1 MRKSILAMLGA
12 LTVLYS
18 APAAAQDSAVKPGPL
33 WNVSRIDVLDGK
45 FEDYMDYL
53 TKTWAD
59 NQAFAK
65 SQGWILDYHILDNIN
80 ARDGEPDII
89 LITKFADY
97 APIAELERRND
108 ILNKRMNQTDRSAD
122 AASGARGV
130 MRKLMGNIMYREL
143 LKR

>member
-12 LTVLYS
+12 ITVISS
-18 APAAAQDSAVKPGPL
+18 APAVAQDSAVKPGPL

-45 FEDYMDYL
+45 FEDYMDFL

-65 SQGWILDYHILDNIN
+65 SQGWILDYHILDNIH

-89 LITKFADY
+89 LITRFADY
-97 APIAELERRND
+97 VPVAELERRNA
-108 ILNKRMNQTDRSAD
+108 IMNKRMNQTDRSAD
-122 AASGARGV
+122 QASGSRGV
-130 MRKLMGNIMYREL
+130 MRKLMGNVMYREL
-143 LKR
+143 QKR

>member
-12 LTVLYS
+12 ITVVS
-18 APAAAQDSAVKPGPL
+18 SVPAMAQDSAVKPGPL

-45 FEDYMDYL
+45 FEDYMDFL

-65 SQGWILDYHILDNIN
+65 SQGWILDYHILDNIH

-89 LITKFADY
+89 LITRFADY
-97 APIAELERRND
+97 VPVAELERRNA
-108 ILNKRMNQTDRSAD
+108 IMNKRMNQTDRTAD
-122 AASGARGV
+122 QASGARGV
-130 MRKLMGNIMYREL
+130 MRKLMGNVMYREL
-143 LKR
+143 QKR

>member
-12 LTVLYS
+12 ITVVS
-18 APAAAQDSAVKPGPL
+18 SVPAMAQDSAVKPGPL

-45 FEDYMDYL
+45 FEDYMDFL

-89 LITKFADY
+89 LITRFADY
-97 APIAELERRND
+97 VPVAELERRNA
-108 ILNKRMNQTDRSAD
+108 IMNKRMNQTDRTAD
-122 AASGARGV
+122 QASGARGV
-130 MRKLMGNIMYREL
+130 MRKLMGNVMYREL
-143 LKR
+143 VKR